1 MCGKA
6 ACTDLCGGRR
16 VTAVPTATRAG
27 TPAGACAA
35 DEAPKTEPG
44 VPVNR
49 DNLRVRTL
57 ESFRAG
63 AAVRDE
69 LLEYNKNVFD
79 RSALPSPLKLPL
91 PDEPF
96 VAAWEEYAAEAR
108 RRGTLPTLKEKLVQ
122 LRFPIQEGISETESY
137 RAATRRGIGPEIEDG
152 DGITLRRPEL
162 FEIVIHPTP
171 AGKIPLLVIGDRQ
184 DFATILRALAR
195 RNEPAPIPA
204 SQGALMAAGYN
215 NWDRIRK
222 LKHEWEQRNPEQA
235 ASDTGW
241 NEEFKRIIPQKPL
254 YQDRFIFLSGGPYSG
269 IPADQMGMEEDEW
282 RTTSLTIRREHECAH
297 YFTRRMFSSMRNN
310 VLDELIA
317 DYMGIVAAAGSYRAD
332 WFLRF
337 IGLEAFPEWRQG
349 SRLEI
354 YRGEL
359 SGQAFSILQHLVK
372 SAAENVE
379 TFDREHPEMRASAE
393 RGLPILVLSEFT
405 LEELASTASQ
415 ELLLKALGRN
425 IEALG

>member
-1 MCGKA
+1 M
-6 ACTDLCGGRR
+6 
-16 VTAVPTATRAG
+16 
-27 TPAGACAA
+27 
-35 DEAPKTEPG
+35 
-44 VPVNR
+44 NR

-91 PDEPF
+91 SDELF
-96 VAAWEEYAAEAR
+96 VTAWEEYSVEAE
-108 RRGTLPTLKEKLVQ
+108 RRGTLATLREKLVQ
-122 LRFPIQEGISETESY
+122 LKFPIQAGISETEEY
-137 RAATRRGIGPEIEDG
+137 RAATRRGIGPELG
-152 DGITLRRPEL
+152 DSGGISLRRPEL
-162 FEIVIHPTP
+162 FQIVIHPTA
-171 AGKIPLLVIGDRQ
+171 AGKIPLLVIGDRE
-184 DFATILRALAR
+184 DFMTVLRALAR

-204 SQGALMAAGYN
+204 AQGALMAAGYN
-215 NWDRIRK
+215 NWDRIRNLRK
-222 LKHEWEQRNPEQA
+222 DWEQRNPEAA
-235 ASDTGW
+235 ASDSGW
-241 NEEFKRIIPQKPL
+241 GEEFKRIVPQKHF
-254 YQDRFIFLSGGPYSG
+254 YQDRFIFLSNGPYSG
-269 IPADQMGMEEDEW
+269 IPADQMGMDEDAW
-282 RTTSLTIRREHECAH
+282 RTKSLTIRREHECAH
-297 YFTRRMFSSMRNN
+297 YFTRRVFSSMRNN

-337 IGLEAFPEWRQG
+337 IGLEAFPDWHQG

-354 YRGEL
+354 YRNDL
-359 SGQAFSILQHLVK
+359 SDRAFSILQHLVK

-405 LEELASTASQ
+405 LEELASAASQ
-415 ELLLKALGRN
+415 ELLLKALSRN
-425 IEALG
+425 VEVLG